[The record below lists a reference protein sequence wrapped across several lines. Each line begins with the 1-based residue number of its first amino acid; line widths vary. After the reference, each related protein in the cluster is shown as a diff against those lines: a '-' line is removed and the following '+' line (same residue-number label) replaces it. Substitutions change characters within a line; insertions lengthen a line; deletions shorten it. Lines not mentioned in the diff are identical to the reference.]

1 MVASQAT
8 TESRSQHAMHL
19 LPIVIAHTDFQYVY
33 KLLHF
38 GSVYLV
44 IPVFGFDFSTSLSV
58 SNDLRCRAGN
68 VRWSFP
74 LIFFFLARLFALSWS
89 SISFLGHTGTR
100 RAQCIETE
108 LWCAFLACV
117 WNRFFR
123 YIFSSDTRTPH
134 TDACAATL

>member
-1 MVASQAT
+1 MVVSEAT

-68 VRWSFP
+68 VRWSFL
-74 LIFFFLARLFALSWS
+74 LIFFFFLLVCLLCLGLRSHFLA
-89 SISFLGHTGTR
+89 T
-100 RAQCIETE
+100 RAQDEHNASKLNYGAHSSRVFAIVFSATY
-108 LWCAFLACV
+108 
-117 WNRFFR
+117 FR
-123 YIFSSDTRTPH
+123 QTHEHH
-134 TDACAATL
+134 TLMLV